1 MLVRDFRAHGTVT
14 GLKEVRRVGIPS
26 TAEAWRSKRASLSEE
41 EILEEM
47 Q

>member
-1 MLVRDFRAHGTVT
+1 MLVRDFRAYGTVI

-26 TAEAWRSKRASLSEE
+26 IVEACLSEE

>member
-26 TAEAWRSKRASLSEE
+26 TAEAW
-41 EILEEM
+41 LEEQACLSM
-47 Q
+47 